1 MRGHASQIL
10 REKHPAPFA
19 AASSMVVL
27 DHPLVYHWLAELRD
41 ETTPPPRFR
50 DLVRRLTGALFL
62 RATQD
67 LPLAEGAVRTPMT
80 ETSCRTLAAVPVLVP
95 VLRAGL
101 GMVEGA
107 LAVLPEC
114 SVHHVGLYR
123 DHETLEAVSYYE
135 PRPPSL
141 PGATALVLDPMLATG
156 GSAVATLD
164 LVKRWDVAAVRL
176 LCIIGAP
183 EGVQRVEE
191 AHPDVE
197 IYLCA
202 LDERLN
208 ELGYILP
215 GLGDAGDRQFGA

>member
-1 MRGHASQIL
+1 
-10 REKHPAPFA
+10 
-19 AASSMVVL
+19 MVVL
-27 DHPLVYHWLAELRD
+27 DHPLVHHWLAELRH

-50 DLVRRLTGALFL
+50 ELLHRLTGALLL
-62 RATQD
+62 RATED
-67 LPLAEGAVRTPMT
+67 LPLAPRRIRTPLV
-80 ETSCRTLAAVPVLVP
+80 ELEVHVLASVPVLVP

-107 LAVLPEC
+107 HAVLPEC

-123 DHETLEAVSYYE
+123 DHETLQAVSYYE
-135 PRPPSL
+135 PQPPSL
-141 PGATALVLDPMLATG
+141 PGSTALVLDPMLATG

-164 LVKRWDVAAVRL
+164 LVKRWDVAEIRL
-176 LCIIGAP
+176 LCVIAAP
-183 EGVQRVEE
+183 EGVQRVTA
-191 AHPDVE
+191 AHPDVK

-215 GLGDAGDRQFGA
+215 GLGDAGDRQFGN